1 MRIAANYTL
10 RVSWSSWIFFAVTET
25 LLCLTPGPAVLFVLS
40 HGLARG
46 AGSSLWASAGIL
58 AGNTFYFILT
68 ALGLGTIL
76 LASHQVFLV
85 IKYVGAGY
93 LVYLGIRT
101 MMSSEPAVERE
112 ATAGGQVVSQDWR
125 TLSRGFALQVANPKA
140 LIFFAALLP
149 QFINPASAIAPQVAI
164 LGTTSVAI
172 EFLVLA
178 AYGRL
183 AARAAALAHQP
194 RFVALTNR
202 ISGGMLVA
210 AGAGIAF
217 TRD

>member
-125 TLSRGFALQVANPKA
+125 TLSRGFALQVANP
-140 LIFFAALLP
+140 